1 MLGKEMLASGIIVKG
16 PWVGTASTITDL
28 ITFSKGHGHTL
39 DIKKVRK
46 GSRLPDFAFT
56 DTEGKRVALSQF
68 RGKYVLID
76 CWATWCG
83 PCKIQLPHLEFLKRS
98 QRHTPLPL

>member
-39 DIKKVRK
+39 DIK
-46 GSRLPDFAFT
+46 
-56 DTEGKRVALSQF
+56 
-68 RGKYVLID
+68 
-76 CWATWCG
+76 
-83 PCKIQLPHLEFLKRS
+83 
-98 QRHTPLPL
+98 